1 MTVKN
6 ENTLKNLMDAF
17 AGESQANRKYL
28 AFAKKA
34 EAEGYPNIAKLF
46 RSAAEAETIH
56 ALKHL
61 QTAGKIGSTIEN
73 LQAAVE
79 GETFEF
85 EKMYPGFIE
94 QAQNAQE
101 NDALRTFTFA
111 NKAEEVHA
119 KLYSEAYEAI
129 KSGQDME
136 ATYFVCPV
144 CGNIEKGMV
153 DKCFICGADGQKF
166 FQV

>member
-6 ENTLKNLMDAF
+6 ETTLKNLMDAF

-34 EAEGYPNIAKLF
+34 EADGYPNIAKLF
-46 RSAAEAETIH
+46 RSAADAETIH
-56 ALKHL
+56 AIKHFE
-61 QTAGKIGSTIEN
+61 TAGKVGSTLEN

-85 EKMYPGFIE
+85 EKMYPDFIK
-94 QAQNAQE
+94 QAQQAEEQE
-101 NDALRTFTFA
+101 AVRTFAFA
-111 NKAEEVHA
+111 DKAEQVHA
-119 KLYSEAYEAI
+119 KLYSEALEALKAGKDI
-129 KSGQDME
+129 E

-144 CGNIEKGMV
+144 CGNIEKGKV
-153 DKCFICGADGQKF
+153 DKCSICGVSGEKF